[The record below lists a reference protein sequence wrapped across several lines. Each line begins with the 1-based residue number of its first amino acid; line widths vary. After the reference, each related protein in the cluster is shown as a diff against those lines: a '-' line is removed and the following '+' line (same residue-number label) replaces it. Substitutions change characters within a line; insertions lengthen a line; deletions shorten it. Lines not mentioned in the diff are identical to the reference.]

1 MLYWKINNKN
11 KQIKSVQWLSAH
23 KQVETSNSELSQDN
37 ISKLPATIKLL
48 QRSPLNS
55 NLRGPTKFVL
65 IMNYE

>member
-1 MLYWKINNKN
+1 M
-11 KQIKSVQWLSAH
+11 QWLSAH

-55 NLRGPTKFVL
+55 NLRGTYQ
-65 IMNYE
+65 ICSNYELALNIIKC